1 MINCLKC
8 QVPNPDSAT
17 VCAACGTALVGQQFA
32 QALDQAMGAPPA
44 PGQPAAAPPAA
55 PPAAPSMVPP
65 QDFAPMPQPMVDPAQ
80 AQAEIN
86 RFMSEQRARKR
97 TKMIIYVVLALI
109 VGGIVAFFLVNSS
122 RKKELKQNAAL
133 FYQNFNKTDDDV
145 VGQFFRCVVRASGID
160 IHKAD
165 NTQQLTDG
173 LEKAFNNFPKTQ
185 SGYIRDK
192 CMPNIAAALEDL
204 DKLKPPSSAFAE
216 PLEGF
221 KTALKEVRS
230 TFEVY
235 AAVIEKRK
243 NEAADEQEVR
253 NMNGDFHKVVE
264 EKDAKLALEY
274 FNLITCAVPDLPK
287 MARKITKPPD
297 TQPLVEYI
305 YNTCKAN
312 PKFAD
317 KLRKEC
323 FATRKDNQ
331 KKTGEYNLLVNRMA
345 GDMRDLEAIND
356 CFRRAN
362 KGFALGEIEAV
373 AKVFIKYAE
382 ARGKVKAEMAKVKHQ
397 LAD

>member
-1 MINCLKC
+1 MINCPKC

-32 QALDQAMGAPPA
+32 QALDQEMGAPAAPTAPPA
-44 PGQPAAAPPAA
+44 DAAAAPS
-55 PPAAPSMVPP
+55 PPVAVPQP
-65 QDFAPMPQPMVDPAQ
+65 VEYAMPQPVDPAQ

-86 RFMSEQRARKR
+86 RFMVEQRARKR
-97 TKMIIYVVLALI
+97 TRMIIYVVVALI
-109 VGGIVAFFLVNSS
+109 VAGVAALFFINSA
-122 RKKELKQNAAL
+122 RKKELKTNAAR
-133 FYQNFNKTDDDV
+133 FYQAFNKIDDDSI
-145 VGQFFRCVVRASGID
+145 GTFYRCVVRASGLD

-185 SGYIRDK
+185 PAYIRDK
-192 CMPNIAAALEDL
+192 CMPNIGAALEDL

-216 PLEGF
+216 PLDGF
-221 KTALKEVRS
+221 KAALKEVRT
-230 TFEVY
+230 TFERY

-243 NEAADEQEVR
+243 NEASDEQEIR
-253 NMNGDFHKVVE
+253 NMHGDFHKALE

-274 FNLITCAVPDLPK
+274 FNLISCAVPDVTK
-287 MARKITKPPD
+287 MARKITKLPD

-305 YNTCKAN
+305 YNTCKAD

-331 KKTGEYNLLVNRMA
+331 KKGGDYPLVLNRMS
-345 GDMRDLEAIND
+345 GDTRDLDAIND

-362 KGFALGEIEAV
+362 KGFAAEEIEAV
-373 AKVFIKYAE
+373 AKVFVKYAE
-382 ARGKVKAEMAKVKHQ
+382 SRGKVREEMRKVKQ
-397 LAD
+397 QFAD